1 MTAKSSDSL
10 VFLCG
15 ADMNPQAIQSR
26 PELRDSRFLMTG
38 AILASLAEKT
48 GLPPSLHGVDVWGI
62 VLRVS
67 PDAAC
72 GESVNV
78 RLRDG
83 REVTAALLTSPAT
96 IGSLTGV
103 LAEARYWELPVPYRD
118 RLEAIVNH

>member
-1 MTAKSSDSL
+1 MIAKSSDSL

-26 PELRDSRFLMTG
+26 PELRDSRFLMTC
-38 AILASLAEKT
+38 AIRASWAETT
-48 GLPPSLHGVDVWGI
+48 GLPSPPHGVDVWGI

-72 GESVNV
+72 GESVTV

-83 REVTAALLTSPAT
+83 GEAAALLTSPAT
-96 IGSLTGV
+96 IGNLASV
-103 LAEARYWELPVPYRD
+103 LAEARYWELPVSYRD

>member
-1 MTAKSSDSL
+1 MIAKSSDSP

-26 PELRDSRFLMTG
+26 PELCDSRFLMTG
-38 AILASLAEKT
+38 AIPASWAEKT
-48 GLPPSLHGVDVWGI
+48 GLPSSPHGVDVWGI

-67 PDAAC
+67 LDAAC
-72 GESVNV
+72 GESVTV

-83 REVTAALLTSPAT
+83 GEAAAALLASPAT
-96 IGSLTGV
+96 IGNLAGV
-103 LAEARYWELPVPYRD
+103 LAEARYWELPVSYRD